1 MYVDDNSHMRPVEQ
15 PASLFCDHVNTAMA
29 HRCAKI
35 TVPERPVNAVIF
47 IEIHGVGYIAQVITR
62 AGHIVIAQLD
72 PHGKASYRCRRIGQP
87 GGYEKRAHNRI
98 ALIGI

>member
-1 MYVDDNSHMRPVEQ
+1 MYVNDNSYMRPVKQ
-15 PASLFCDHVNTAMA
+15 PACLFSDHVDTAMA
-29 HRCAKI
+29 HRRAKI
-35 TVPERPVNAVIF
+35 TVPVRPVNAVIL
-47 IEIHGVGYIAQVITR
+47 IEIHGIGHIAQVITG

-87 GGYEKRAHNRI
+87 GGYEKRAYNRI